1 MNKLILGII
10 IGLAVASL
18 LVVGYYTFDYY
29 TSHAYSKGVND
40 GVLSLVKLQTTSGDV
55 YFLNQSGAITF
66 NNIQEICKGV
76 GGK

>member
-1 MNKLILGII
+1 M
-10 IGLAVASL
+10 VA
-18 LVVGYYTFDYY
+18 GYYTFDYY

-40 GVLSLVKLQTTSGDV
+40 GVLSLASEQTKTGNV

-76 GGK
+76 GK

>member
-1 MNKLILGII
+1 MNKLIIGII

-18 LVVGYYTFDYY
+18 FVVGYYTFDYY

-40 GVLSLVKLQTTSGDV
+40 GVLSLASTQTKTGNV
-55 YFLNQSGAITF
+55 YFLNQSGGITF

-76 GGK
+76 GK